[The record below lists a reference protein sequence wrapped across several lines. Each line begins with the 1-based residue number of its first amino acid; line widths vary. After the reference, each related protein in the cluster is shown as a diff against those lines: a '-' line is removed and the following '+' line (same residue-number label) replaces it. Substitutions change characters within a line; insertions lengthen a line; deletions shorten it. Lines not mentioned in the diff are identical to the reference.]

1 MMKNINK
8 GKERRYLAI
17 ISSNVLCD

>member
-1 MMKNINK
+1 MKNINK